1 MNLLELKTKIKS
13 HILAG
18 YPGLYIHSGEESR
31 VDTLLQ
37 EISTELTLS
46 PKEWNLG
53 YGWVDF
59 HNKQPRN
66 TQSQATELAESLP
79 SLLDDDLDGKLLIIK
94 DARSALENQPLAVA
108 RLKQLLNRI
117 QRHHRSKTAVVLVS
131 ETLHIPVQIE
141 SQITLLPLSLPQ
153 GEEINQQLSSFCQ
166 MLDLFVPENM
176 HQRLHTACCGLN
188 QEEIRSVL
196 ALVRQQHEQINDEA
210 LALIQHGKEQII
222 AKSGVLEMLHV
233 IENATDIGGLEN
245 LKNLAH
251 SPRPD
256 FPPPE

>member
-141 SQITLLPLSLPQ
+141 SQITLLPCPCPRVRKLTSSSAVFARCLICLSRK
-153 GEEINQQLSSFCQ
+153 IC
-166 MLDLFVPENM
+166 
-176 HQRLHTACCGLN
+176 
-188 QEEIRSVL
+188 ISVCIL
-196 ALVRQQHEQINDEA
+196 RVAD
-210 LALIQHGKEQII
+210 
-222 AKSGVLEMLHV
+222 
-233 IENATDIGGLEN
+233 
-245 LKNLAH
+245 
-251 SPRPD
+251 
-256 FPPPE
+256 

>member
-196 ALVRQQHEQINDEA
+196 ALNSCAE
-210 LALIQHGKEQII
+210 
-222 AKSGVLEMLHV
+222 
-233 IENATDIGGLEN
+233 
-245 LKNLAH
+245 
-251 SPRPD
+251 
-256 FPPPE
+256 